1 VSKFGSEWQGVFG
14 RGRDLQAARPY
25 WFELIPADKMSYE
38 NNDEAIEELHQHQPA
53 VYPSN
58 ANFSTHE
65 IQPRLRLGQPSKD
78 LLHLVKVPQ
87 ITTLPLD
94 LDVLNASLGRSVL
107 DTLDGLVSL
116 VLLSVDHDHSAVSEG
131 EGEGDLLTDSFGSS
145 GDDGGLRTGIR
156 AKTMSVVLKES
167 KDQGGNSAHLAR
179 QVTELRLGGSDDGV
193 EYGLHC

>member
-1 VSKFGSEWQGVFG
+1 
-14 RGRDLQAARPY
+14 
-25 WFELIPADKMSYE
+25 
-38 NNDEAIEELHQHQPA
+38 
-53 VYPSN
+53 
-58 ANFSTHE
+58 
-65 IQPRLRLGQPSKD
+65 
-78 LLHLVKVPQ
+78 
-87 ITTLPLD
+87 
-94 LDVLNASLGRSVL
+94 
-107 DTLDGLVSL
+107 
-116 VLLSVDHDHSAVSEG
+116 VSEG